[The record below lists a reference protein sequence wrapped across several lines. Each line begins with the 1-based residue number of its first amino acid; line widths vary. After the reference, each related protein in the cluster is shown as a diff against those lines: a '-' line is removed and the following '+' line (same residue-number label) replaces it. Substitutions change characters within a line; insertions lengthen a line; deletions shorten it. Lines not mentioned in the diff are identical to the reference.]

1 MIVIYVGAEL
11 VNGRIALVG
20 REDGVDEID
29 RVERFGRERVASSVL
44 SSSFSVLMWLRGRH
58 FVREKRNEMYVY
70 FSTTVYM

>member
-29 RVERFGRERVASSVL
+29 RVERFGRERVSSL
-44 SSSFSVLMWLRGRH
+44 SSFLLL
-58 FVREKRNEMYVY
+58 
-70 FSTTVYM
+70 